1 MIIDNISMALKLK
14 QLEIPRCPKIV
25 SVVELFG
32 FRKKNSCLI
41 MLLCQQNNGTFLLR
55 ILTRKHS
62 CISYLKG
69 KSIPLMYKILQSF
82 PIFLKKTPVL
92 AKSFKIKFLQEP
104 SQRQNRKMKFTR
116 NGLFLN
122 SLER

>member
-41 MLLCQQNNGTFLLR
+41 MLL
-55 ILTRKHS
+55 
-62 CISYLKG
+62 
-69 KSIPLMYKILQSF
+69 
-82 PIFLKKTPVL
+82 
-92 AKSFKIKFLQEP
+92 
-104 SQRQNRKMKFTR
+104 
-116 NGLFLN
+116 
-122 SLER
+122 